1 MFRLLLVFLLLTTS
15 QFAQAADPAQNTDA
29 QSQYYVSDEIGVI
42 MRSGPTNRY
51 RVTGRLVA
59 GTPIEVL
66 ASDTANE
73 SSQVRTADG
82 EEGWIQS
89 QYITEQP
96 TVRAL
101 YAELQTEHEA
111 LKQELS
117 DTKQQVA
124 DKQNVI
130 TLNDQLQ
137 QQVSE
142 LQNESDTLRQQ
153 NELLKGR
160 FHKDVFYAGAF
171 VLLVGMLISWVLSR
185 FSMKRRQ
192 RSGWR

>member
-15 QFAQAADPAQNTDA
+15 QFAQAADPAQNTTA
-29 QSQYYVSDEIGVI
+29 ESNYYVSDDIGVI

-51 RVTGRLVA
+51 RVIGRLVA

-66 ASDTANE
+66 ATDTDNK
-73 SSQVRTADG
+73 SSQVQTADG

-89 QYITEQP
+89 EYITDQP

-101 YAELQTEHEA
+101 YAELQIEHDE
-111 LKQELS
+111 LKQELAK
-117 DTKQQVA
+117 TKQQIA
-124 DKQNVI
+124 DKENVI
-130 TLNDQLQ
+130 ALNDQLQ

-142 LQNESDTLRQQ
+142 LQNESDKLRQQ
-153 NELLKGR
+153 NDLLKDR
-160 FHKDVFYAGAF
+160 FHSDVFYAGAF
-171 VLLVGMLISWVLSR
+171 VLLVGMLISWILSR

>member
-1 MFRLLLVFLLLTTS
+1 MFRLLIVFSLLINS
-15 QFAQAADPAQNTDA
+15 QLLSAAEPAKNTA
-29 QSQYYVSDEIGVI
+29 AANQSYVSDEIGVI

-59 GTPIEVL
+59 GTPIKVL
-66 ASDTANE
+66 ATDSENK

-89 QYITEQP
+89 EYITDQP

-101 YAELQTEHEA
+101 HAQLEIENEA
-111 LKQELS
+111 LKQELAQ
-117 DTKQQVA
+117 TKQQIA
-124 DKQNVI
+124 DKENVI
-130 TLNDQLQ
+130 ALNDQLQ

-153 NELLKGR
+153 NDLLKDR
-160 FHKDVFYAGAF
+160 FQRDVFYAGAF

>member
-15 QFAQAADPAQNTDA
+15 QFAQAADPAQNTA
-29 QSQYYVSDEIGVI
+29 AESNYYVSDDIGVI

-51 RVTGRLVA
+51 RVIGRLVA

-66 ASDTANE
+66 ATDTDNK

-82 EEGWIQS
+82 EEGWIQME
-89 QYITEQP
+89 YITDQP
-96 TVRAL
+96 TIRAL
-101 YAELQTEHEA
+101 YSELKIEHDE
-111 LKQELS
+111 LKQELAQ
-117 DTKQQVA
+117 TKQQIA
-124 DKQNVI
+124 DKENVI
-130 TLNDQLQ
+130 ALNDQLQ

-142 LQNESDTLRQQ
+142 LQNESDKLRQQ
-153 NELLKGR
+153 NDLLKDR
-160 FHKDVFYAGAF
+160 FHSDVFYAGAF
-171 VLLVGMLISWVLSR
+171 VLLVGMLISWILSR

>member
-1 MFRLLLVFLLLTTS
+1 MFRLLLVFLLLTTT
-15 QFAQAADPAQNTDA
+15 QFAQAADPAQNTDT

-66 ASDTANE
+66 ASDTAND
-73 SSQVRTADG
+73 SSQVRAANGD
-82 EEGWIQS
+82 EGWIQTE
-89 QYITEQP
+89 YITNQP

-101 YAELQTEHEA
+101 HAELQVEHEA
-111 LKQELS
+111 LQQQLS
-117 DTKQQVA
+117 QAKQQVA
-124 DKQNVI
+124 DQENVI
-130 TLNDQLQ
+130 ALNDQLQ

-142 LQNESDTLRQQ
+142 LQNESDKLRQQ
-153 NELLKGR
+153 NELLKDR
-160 FHKDVFYAGAF
+160 FHSDVFYAGAF
-171 VLLVGMLISWVLSR
+171 VLLVGMLISWILSR